1 MSVIKCKMCGGDLN
15 LVEGQSVCECEYCGS
30 LQTVPNQDNEKKL
43 TLFARANRLRSACE
57 FDKAAGIYESI
68 VADFPEEA
76 EAYWGL
82 VLCKYG
88 IEYVDD
94 PGTGKKIP
102 TCHRSSYDSVLDDG
116 NFEQAMENADA
127 VAQKVYREEAKHFER
142 LRKGILEVSSTEKP
156 YDIFICYKETDE
168 NGNRTTDSVLAQ
180 DLYSALTDKGYR
192 VFFSRITLRG
202 KLGEAYEPYIFAALN
217 SAKVMLAVGTC
228 YEHYNAVWV
237 KNEWSRYL
245 KICQEDRD
253 KHLIPCYKGLE
264 PEDMPREFNH
274 LQGADL
280 GQMGAIQDILFNMEK
295 YIPLQKNTNVVQQ
308 IVVGG
313 TAGNKIASL
322 LDRGNMALED
332 GDWAKA
338 DSFFEDVLN
347 NDSKNAEGYLG
358 KALAAEKCRT
368 PDALIR
374 KRRDAHTGVKSEKLQ
389 IPAKDAHIR
398 QMVDKCLIPGYVD
411 AAQIRRLY
419 DFDLSYHS
427 ETAGWQKQYRD
438 EETWWQSHKQLSRA
452 EKFASGA
459 VAEHIGAMK
468 QQVLGHLADRVEKAK
483 QADAQAV
490 AKLEEAYAAHIAGAD
505 QQAEKLHSEGLK
517 RREDAYEEN
526 LRIAKNSEDPQVLGE
541 CGKFFWSLG
550 QFRDSETLAEHC
562 RSRAEE
568 IRRERRR
575 KEEAEAEEQRLRE
588 IAEKARQAEEEE
600 RRIIAQRRAEREA
613 KEKKQKI
620 TILITAAAVALV
632 ALVLVI
638 TKVIIPSGKY
648 KNAVALME
656 AGEYQQAV
664 QVLDEI
670 VPFKDSEEL
679 YLEAF
684 TAVKAAYRAQA
695 DAYLEQGDKINASIY
710 YAKSGDHVYAKE
722 VFDINTRFAVDEYII
737 AGIMKDG
744 TLKYGSNNEYDDA
757 SEALADLNGVV
768 ELVAHTTEGING
780 LDAQGK
786 LLTHKIS
793 TMNQIEVRESMH
805 LERYSGIR
813 QVLHGI
819 QNEYYVVMLLE
830 DGRVVCA
837 SEDGYQPFPDLS
849 SWKNIKEI
857 QDYHEYILGIDR
869 DGKVHIAYA
878 KNESGSHDRIIDQ
891 SWPAVKAVY
900 SRSRDCL
907 IGLTLDNTLVISNQG
922 KSEVP
927 EFITGLTDVV
937 DLQFTTSGAIF
948 GTTDSV
954 PLVAILTPDGKVAL
968 YDYNGERFAAE
979 KIDAWRE
986 VVSIQPGL
994 GNRMIGITHK
1004 GTVETC
1010 WERAEAAYADW
1021 TDIVAIQGFA
1031 GYCPFSVGVKA
1042 DGTLV
1047 TTSDGSYSETEEV
1060 TGGNGKTNYVDRERE
1075 GGTFHLVSD
1084 WDLW

>member
-1 MSVIKCKMCGGDLN
+1 MAIIKCKMCGGDLT
-15 LVEGQSVCECEYCGS
+15 LTEGQSVCECEYCGS
-30 LQTVPNQDNEKKL
+30 RQTVPTVDNEKKL
-43 TLFARANRLRSACE
+43 TLFGRANRLRLSCD

-68 VADFPEEA
+68 VADFPGEA

-102 TCHRSSYDSVLDDG
+102 TCHRSSYDSVLEDS
-116 NFEQAMENADA
+116 NFEQALENADA

-142 LRKGILEVSSTEKP
+142 LRKGILEVSSGEKP

-168 NGNRTTDSVLAQ
+168 FGDRTLDSVLAQ
-180 DLYSALTDKGYR
+180 ELYMALTDKGYR
-192 VFFSRITLRG
+192 VFFSRITLKG

-228 YEHYNAVWV
+228 YEYYNAVWV

-245 KICQEDRD
+245 KICQQDRE
-253 KHLIPCYKGLE
+253 KHLIPCYKNLD
-264 PEDMPREFNH
+264 PEDMPREFSH

-280 GQMGAIQDILFNMEK
+280 GQMGAIQDILINMEK
-295 YIPLQKNTNVVQQ
+295 YIPLNKNTVVLQER
-308 IVVGG
+308 VSVGA
-313 TAGNKIASL
+313 AGGSRIESL

-347 NDSKNAEGYLG
+347 NDSKNAQAYLG
-358 KALAAEKCRT
+358 KALVAEKCRT
-368 PDALIR
+368 VDALVR
-374 KRRDAHTGVKSEKLQ
+374 KRREAHPGAKSEKLY
-389 IPAKDAHIR
+389 IPARDAHIR
-398 QMVDKCLIPGYVD
+398 EMAEKYSLPGYLE
-411 AAQIRRLY
+411 AETIRRLY
-419 DFDLSYHS
+419 NFDLSYTS
-427 ETAGWQKQYRD
+427 ETAGWEKHYRD
-438 EETWWQSHKQLSRA
+438 EENWWQSHKQLSRA
-452 EKFASGA
+452 EQFAAGP
-459 VAEHIGAMK
+459 VAENLQTVK
-468 QQVLGHLADRVEKAK
+468 QQIFGSLAEHVEKAK
-483 QADAQAV
+483 QADAANAAQR
-490 AKLEEAYAAHIAGAD
+490 EEAYAVHIAAAD
-505 QQAEKLHSEGLK
+505 RKAEKLHSEALA
-517 RREDAYEEN
+517 RREADYEQN
-526 LRIAKNSEDPQVLGE
+526 VQTAKNSEDPKVLGACAAAFE
-541 CGKFFWSLG
+541 MLG
-550 QFRDSETLAEHC
+550 DFRDSKQLAEHC
-562 RSRAEE
+562 RTRSREIRADILRREEEAEE
-568 IRRERRR
+568 ERRR
-575 KEEAEAEEQRLRE
+575 LE

-613 KEKKQKI
+613 KEKKKKI
-620 TILITAAAVALV
+620 AILITAAAVALV
-632 ALVLVI
+632 VLVLVI
-638 TKVIIPSGKY
+638 TKVIVPSGKY
-648 KNAVALME
+648 KNAVALMD
-656 AGEYQQAV
+656 AGEYEQAM

-670 VPFKDSEEL
+670 VPYKDSEAQ

-684 TAVKAAYRAQA
+684 TALKAAYRAQA

-722 VFDINTRFAVDEYII
+722 VFDINTKFAVDEYII

-744 TLKYGSNNEYDDA
+744 TLKYGSNNKYDDA
-757 SEALADLNGVV
+757 SEARADLNGVV

-780 LDAQGK
+780 LDASGK

-793 TMNQIEVRESMH
+793 NTNQIEVRDSMH

-813 QVLHGI
+813 QVVHGI

-878 KNESGSHDRIIDQ
+878 RNESGAHDNIIAE

-900 SRSRDCL
+900 FLNRDFL
-907 IGLTLDNTLVISNQG
+907 VGLTLDNKLVISNQG
-922 KSEVP
+922 KSTVP

-937 DLQFTTSGAIF
+937 DLQFTTSSAIF
-948 GTTDSV
+948 GTTDYV
-954 PLVAILTPDGKVAL
+954 PLVAILTPDGRVTL
-968 YDYNGERFAAE
+968 YDYSGERFAAE
-979 KIDAWRE
+979 EVDAWRE
-986 VVSIQPGL
+986 VVSIQRGL
-994 GNRMIGITHK
+994 NGRLIGITHK
-1004 GTVETC
+1004 GTIVSC
-1010 WERAEAAYADW
+1010 GEARYADW
-1021 TDIVAIQGFA
+1021 TDIVAVQSYT

-1047 TTSDGSYSETEEV
+1047 TTSDGSYSVAEKV
-1060 TGGNGKTNYVDRERE
+1060 TGANGKTSYVDRKRE
-1075 GGTFHLVSD
+1075 GGTFHLVED